1 MNCTYASHRCYGRKT
16 NGPGRQSECER
27 LVASSSSSIVCSS
40 MCVCVRWVWIKTR
53 LYPIYFRFVQF
64 PVQLP
69 IFVCT
74 HTHQL
79 GVTTIE
85 THAARH
91 MHEHNNASHSSNN
104 LLIANLYSL
113 PCTLAATTKIDH
125 SDFEAAW
132 TKRIK
137 FQIHAYTNS
146 MPKLEQRSVNFEF
159 VKCWN
164 VETYHEPGGWYGKIC
179 AYRHEYWFY
188 FPNTNR

>member
-1 MNCTYASHRCYGRKT
+1 MCLQFTSTYQMTLSIKFIIDDYPKSWIAHMRPIAAMAEKQTGRGDKV
-16 NGPGRQSECER
+16 SVSDWLLLLLLLLSVR
-27 LVASSSSSIVCSS
+27 L
-40 MCVCVRWVWIKTR
+40 CVCVRWVWIKTR

-125 SDFEAAW
+125 SDFEAA
-132 TKRIK
+132 
-137 FQIHAYTNS
+137 
-146 MPKLEQRSVNFEF
+146 
-159 VKCWN
+159 
-164 VETYHEPGGWYGKIC
+164 
-179 AYRHEYWFY
+179 
-188 FPNTNR
+188 

>member
-40 MCVCVRWVWIKTR
+40 MCVCALGLNKDSS
-53 LYPIYFRFVQF
+53 
-64 PVQLP
+64 LP
-69 IFVCT
+69 NLFSLRSISGSVANIRV

-113 PCTLAATTKIDH
+113 PCTLAATAKIDH
-125 SDFEAAW
+125 PDFEAA
-132 TKRIK
+132 
-137 FQIHAYTNS
+137 
-146 MPKLEQRSVNFEF
+146 
-159 VKCWN
+159 
-164 VETYHEPGGWYGKIC
+164 
-179 AYRHEYWFY
+179 
-188 FPNTNR
+188 